1 MRLHAQF
8 AFNMRRRSH
17 KDRMAITDVVAIVY
31 CERQAVLDRQFG
43 RRRTADVETMA
54 ADGQRQHKAFEQR
67 GRREQDRRCFVATAI
82 YGADAPE
89 TQALRAWRDQR
100 LMPSAA
106 GRCLWRSTTA
116 CRRSRL
122 PSSRRCPARARSS
135 GDCSTVSAGALW
147 RLLPLRGEC
156 SDRAHNSSEV
166 LG

>member
-31 CERQAVLDRQFG
+31 CERQAVLDRQLG
-43 RRRTADVETMA
+43 RRRTAAAERMA
-54 ADGQRQHKAFEQR
+54 IEGQQRHKSFEGKGRQQ
-67 GRREQDRRCFVATAI
+67 QDRRCFVATAI

-106 GRCLWRSTTA
+106 GRVLVAIYYRLSPLALALIAPLPGARTLI
-116 CRRSRL
+116 RRL
-122 PSSRRCPARARSS
+122 LDQFYRRVAPHSVRARRTS
-135 GDCSTVSAGALW
+135 
-147 RLLPLRGEC
+147 
-156 SDRAHNSSEV
+156 
-166 LG
+166 